1 MPSVWSLAPPR
12 HVAKAILFV
21 LGVGLLAV
29 LALWLLPRWLTQDPD
44 LGSAADQHSA
54 EADARTGVL
63 AFIAVVGGLG
73 GLYYTSNTV
82 RVSRAAQISA
92 SNYANETLRLTQATL
107 LLSERGQITDRY
119 SRAVDQLGDESPEV
133 CVGGIYALG
142 QIMLDTDGG
151 YEAAIVAV
159 LSAFIRRTA
168 KRRDDL
174 VIPWDQDEA
183 ERDEVKPSFRIQAAL
198 NVFVRSRPLAVPPD
212 LRDSDLRGARLR
224 GAQLTKASLRR
235 SYLYGAKLAS
245 ANLSGA
251 SLHKADLTRAE
262 LTNTLLVNADLT
274 QADLTDADLVGAD
287 LTGANLAN
295 ADLTGARIVRGTLA
309 DAQLKTVRNGDNARW
324 VAGTTPASPAPA
336 HQGPEPI

>member
-1 MPSVWSLAPPR
+1 MPSVWSLVSPR
-12 HVAKAILFV
+12 RIANAILIV
-21 LGVGLLAV
+21 LCIGLLAM
-29 LALWLLPRWLTQDPD
+29 LALWLLPKWLTQDPD
-44 LGSAADQHSA
+44 LSSAADQQSA

-63 AFIAVVGGLG
+63 AFIAVVGGLV
-73 GLYYTSNTV
+73 GLYYTSKTV
-82 RVSRAAQISA
+82 RVSRDAQISA
-92 SNYANETLRLTQATL
+92 SKYANETSRLTQETL
-107 LLSERGQITDRY
+107 LLSGRGQITDRY
-119 SRAVDQLGDESPEV
+119 SRAVDQLGDKSPEV

-151 YEAAIVAV
+151 YEPAIVAV
-159 LSAFIRRTA
+159 LSAFIRRNA

-174 VIPWDQDEA
+174 SIPWDPDEA

-198 NVFVRSRPLAVPPD
+198 NVFVRSRPSAVPPD

-224 GAQLTKASLRR
+224 GAQLTRASLRR

-251 SLHKADLTRAE
+251 SLHKADLTKAE
-262 LTNTLLVNADLT
+262 LTNAILVDADLT
-274 QADLTDADLVGAD
+274 AADLTDADLLGAD

-295 ADLTGARIVRGTLA
+295 ADLTGARLIRGTLA
-309 DAQLKTVRNGDNARW
+309 DAQLRTVRNSDNTEW
-324 VAGTTPASPAPA
+324 VAATTPASPPRP